1 MSMFLGSV
9 EKQMSP
15 KEDEESGKVEVR
27 YKPDAPEKTKMVA
40 STLEEV
46 FNGPL
51 FERMVR
57 NAVEEMILEG
67 KLTYDMEKDTIDI
80 PEDIVKR
87 WAAKMEREVWS
98 KNKKDSSSTEK

>member
-1 MSMFLGSV
+1 MSH
-9 EKQMSP
+9 
-15 KEDEESGKVEVR
+15 KEDEESGKIEVR
-27 YKPDAPEKTKMVA
+27 YKLDASEKTKTVA

-51 FERMVR
+51 FARMVR

-67 KLTYDMEKDTIDI
+67 KLTYDLETDTIDI

-87 WAAKMEREVWS
+87 WASRMEREVWS
-98 KNKKDSSSTEK
+98 EKKKDSSSSKE